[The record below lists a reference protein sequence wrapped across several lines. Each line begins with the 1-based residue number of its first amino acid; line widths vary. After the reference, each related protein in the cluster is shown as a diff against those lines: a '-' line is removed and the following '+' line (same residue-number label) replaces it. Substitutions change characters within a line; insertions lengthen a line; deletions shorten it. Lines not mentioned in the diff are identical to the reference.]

1 MAAPEN
7 THNLSILP
15 CCTARQ
21 YPQSVFDL
29 NIFAN
34 RHELRFR
41 AHAIAVTATSNFWAA
56 FFTARKYST

>member
-15 CCTARQ
+15 CCTARK
-21 YPQSVFDL
+21 YPQPVFDL
-29 NIFAN
+29 NIFTN

-41 AHAIAVTATSNFWAA
+41 AHGYRQS
-56 FFTARKYST
+56 